1 MYSNVLL
8 KSAGKGMLFVQAL
21 LERIGTLWNQMIFAI
36 SGIRIF
42 DIIDIIVIAF
52 LVYKG
57 IEFLR
62 ENRAGQLF
70 KGIVLLLI
78 AYLCADW
85 FNLAMVRLLLSVIMS
100 SAIVVLAVVFQP
112 ELRRVLERLGRTRFS
127 RGGYVDEQLETLSQC
142 IDNISKAAGNMSE
155 KKIGALIV
163 FERQTQLGE
172 IINTGTVIDAV
183 ASVAMTSNIFYPKSP
198 LHDGA
203 LIVRGG
209 RLYAAGCILPLT
221 QRQDISARLGTRHR
235 AGIGM
240 TENSDAVVLIVS
252 EETGTISIVQDGQI
266 KRNYN
271 AVSACAELRRIMVE
285 PEMPTQEKP
294 VVATLKR
301 INPFRK
307 HSSGSNDMGDNKR

>member
-1 MYSNVLL
+1 MRVFFEQVS
-8 KSAGKGMLFVQAL
+8 
-21 LERIGTLWNQMIFAI
+21 TLWDQIIFAV
-36 SGIRIF
+36 SGIRFF
-42 DIIDIIVIAF
+42 DILDIIIIAV

-70 KGIVLLLI
+70 KGIIILLFAYFCANWFELIMLRWVLTVIVDSALILL
-78 AYLCADW
+78 
-85 FNLAMVRLLLSVIMS
+85 VI
-100 SAIVVLAVVFQP
+100 VFQP
-112 ELRRVLERLGRTRFS
+112 ELRRVLERIGRTRLS
-127 RGGYVDEQLETLSQC
+127 RGNLEDDEMQELSQC
-142 IDNISKAAGNMSE
+142 IDNISKAAGMMQE
-155 KKIGALIV
+155 KKIGALVV

-183 ASVAMTSNIFYPKSP
+183 ASVSMTNNIFFPKSP

-221 QRQDISARLGTRHR
+221 QRQELSATLGTRHR

-240 TENSDAVVLIVS
+240 TENSDAIVLIVS
-252 EETGTISIVQDGQI
+252 EETGIISIVCDGQI

-271 AVSACAELRRIMVE
+271 AASACAELRRLMIDSQFE
-285 PEMPTQEKP
+285 TQEKA
-294 VVATLKR
+294 VVKAIKR
-301 INPFRK
+301 INPFKK
-307 HSSGSNDMGDNKR
+307 HDVKKEDN

>member
-42 DIIDIIVIAF
+42 DVIDIIVIAF

>member
-1 MYSNVLL
+1 MF
-8 KSAGKGMLFVQAL
+8 GVQAFF
-21 LERIGTLWNQMIFAI
+21 EQVSTLWNQIIFAI
-36 SGIRIF
+36 SGIRVF
-42 DIIDIIVIAF
+42 DILDIVVIAI

-70 KGIVLLLI
+70 KGIIVLLVAYFCANWFDLVMLKWVLTVIVDSALI
-78 AYLCADW
+78 
-85 FNLAMVRLLLSVIMS
+85 LLVI
-100 SAIVVLAVVFQP
+100 VFQP
-112 ELRRVLERLGRTRFS
+112 EIRRLLERIGRARIS
-127 RGGYVDEQLETLSQC
+127 RGNMMDEDIEQLSQC
-142 IDNISKAAGNMSE
+142 IDNISKAAGMMQE
-155 KKIGALIV
+155 KKIGALVV

-172 IINTGTVIDAV
+172 IINTGTIVDAV
-183 ASVAMTSNIFYPKSP
+183 ASVSMTNNIFFPKSP

-221 QRQDISARLGTRHR
+221 QRQELSATLGTRHR

-252 EETGTISIVQDGQI
+252 EETGIISIVCDGQI

-271 AVSACAELRRIMVE
+271 SASACAELKRLMIDSQLE
-285 PEMPTQEKP
+285 SQDKS
-294 VVATLKR
+294 VVKAIKR
-301 INPFRK
+301 INPFNK
-307 HSSGSNDMGDNKR
+307 KYDDNKGDN